1 MNNRAPHPSAG
12 RRERGIVLVIAMILL
27 IVLSMISI
35 ASVRS
40 ASSTEIATN
49 NARLQALS
57 MQAAEAAL
65 RYCEVGALNFMRE
78 TTDTF
83 KITPEPAPTDAATPY
98 VWQNLANWD
107 GPASSQPRL
116 NVLKDADINTATGD
130 NAKLYKRP
138 PECMVEYQYSP
149 AATTK
154 RVVVTAR
161 GFGPDVP
168 AAKANR
174 DAPTGSEVW
183 LQTTLQLD

>member
-1 MNNRAPHPSAG
+1 MRPCPHFPHG
-12 RRERGIVLVIAMILL
+12 RRQQRGIVLVIAIILL
-27 IVLSMISI
+27 VVLSLISV
-35 ASVRS
+35 ASIRG

-65 RYCEVGALNFMRE
+65 RYCELGALNVMRE
-78 TTDTF
+78 NTETF
-83 KITPEPAPTDAATPY
+83 RITPEPAPTDAAAPY
-98 VWQNLANWD
+98 LWQDLANWD
-107 GPASSQPRL
+107 GPTSSQPRL
-116 NVLKDADINTATGD
+116 NILKDADINTAVGD
-130 NAKLYKRP
+130 HAKLYKRP

-168 AAKANR
+168 AAKPAR

-183 LQTTLQLD
+183 LQTTLHLE